1 MDLNLVENIGN
12 DKSSLSKPNKR
23 AVDPSKVPTFS
34 GYMMPPGEEAYK
46 PYNAQEALKEMN
58 ENISKRRIKDSNVP
72 DAIKNSI
79 IANPLMMNE
88 STASEMDMFTETL
101 GKKLD
106 SMDGI
111 KRSMSIL
118 EQSERLDRSK
128 TVDKMIQEAPERR
141 RTSPSGTI
149 DYEIIKAIVESVID
163 KKLGT
168 LQQTLNE
175 SVSRK
180 EPGLSVMKLS
190 NKFLFLDDDDNIY
203 ECEMKYRGKNKK
215 RKKQ

>member
-1 MDLNLVENIGN
+1 
-12 DKSSLSKPNKR
+12 
-23 AVDPSKVPTFS
+23 
-34 GYMMPPGEEAYK
+34 
-46 PYNAQEALKEMN
+46 MN
-58 ENISKRRIKDSNVP
+58 ENITKRRIKDSNVP

-141 RTSPSGTI
+141 RTSSSGTI

-175 SVSRK
+175 SVSRN

-215 RKKQ
+215 SKKQ